1 MYILKNPELRAK
13 KKHNYKKPELKP
25 KCTFL
30 RNRGKKQNV
39 HLSKTGAK
47 RKMHIAKKPEL
58 RAKCKF
64 LINQV
69 KKPTVNLSE
78 TGAKSKMH
86 ITKKP

>member
-1 MYILKNPELRAK
+1 
-13 KKHNYKKPELKP
+13 
-25 KCTFL
+25 
-30 RNRGKKQNV
+30 
-39 HLSKTGAK
+39 
-47 RKMHIAKKPEL
+47 MHIAKKPEL